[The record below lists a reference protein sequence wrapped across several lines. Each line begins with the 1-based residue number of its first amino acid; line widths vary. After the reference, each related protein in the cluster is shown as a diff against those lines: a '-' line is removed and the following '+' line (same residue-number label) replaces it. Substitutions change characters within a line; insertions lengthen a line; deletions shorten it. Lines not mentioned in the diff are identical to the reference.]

1 VTQHGA
7 GTEDL
12 GAPSSTNRSSLSL
25 LRILVPRGQRRKWL
39 VVGLLAV
46 AVAAAETVA
55 AVSIAVL
62 IDVIGG
68 GVGSTDGLPVVGDLA
83 KILPGDSEQEKL
95 AYFAAGM
102 AAFFVLK
109 GLLVFTQTYAQERV
123 AENTGARVGSR
134 LFEGYLGM
142 PYVFHIR
149 HNSSELIRNASW
161 ATDEVVRN
169 FLKPVIVIST
179 QATLLVFLVGILVA
193 SAPRVTLIVVGVVLP
208 VTLGVVRLVKPT
220 LKRLGTETKA
230 AMQDSLRSLQQSLH
244 GIRDVKVLRREEFFA
259 REYRRTRFQLAR
271 AKYFSPAISEVPRL
285 AVETLLIA
293 GILVF
298 LVTSSGAGDGT
309 SLAVLGMFAYAG
321 LRMMPATSAIVAA
334 VNRIRYG
341 QSVAETLVEDLEMVN
356 RQSTPSGTPSNYV
369 LEFRDSL
376 ELVGVSFRYDTGRP
390 VLRGIDLEI
399 QRGETIGIV
408 GETGAGKSTLLDLI
422 LGLLEPSQGQVL
434 VGGEDLKTVS
444 RSWQDI
450 IGLVPQTIYLLDDT
464 IRRNIA
470 FGLADSE
477 IDDDTVR
484 QAIQMAR
491 LESFID
497 QLDDGLDTVV
507 GERGVR
513 LSGGQRQRVA
523 IARALYRRPQVLILD
538 EGTASLDNVTEA
550 ELMKAIDPLKGSLT
564 IIMVAHR
571 LTTVMNCDR
580 VILMRAGEVADEGTF
595 EELRQRN
602 LEFRKMTG

>member
-1 VTQHGA
+1 
-7 GTEDL
+7 
-12 GAPSSTNRSSLSL
+12 
-25 LRILVPRGQRRKWL
+25 
-39 VVGLLAV
+39 
-46 AVAAAETVA
+46 
-55 AVSIAVL
+55 
-62 IDVIGG
+62 
-68 GVGSTDGLPVVGDLA
+68 
-83 KILPGDSEQEKL
+83 
-95 AYFAAGM
+95 
-102 AAFFVLK
+102 
-109 GLLVFTQTYAQERV
+109 
-123 AENTGARVGSR
+123 
-134 LFEGYLGM
+134 
-142 PYVFHIR
+142 
-149 HNSSELIRNASW
+149 
-161 ATDEVVRN
+161 
-169 FLKPVIVIST
+169 
-179 QATLLVFLVGILVA
+179 
-193 SAPRVTLIVVGVVLP
+193 
-208 VTLGVVRLVKPT
+208 
-220 LKRLGTETKA
+220 
-230 AMQDSLRSLQQSLH
+230 
-244 GIRDVKVLRREEFFA
+244 
-259 REYRRTRFQLAR
+259 
-271 AKYFSPAISEVPRL
+271 
-285 AVETLLIA
+285 
-293 GILVF
+293 
-298 LVTSSGAGDGT
+298 
-309 SLAVLGMFAYAG
+309 MFAYAG

-341 QSVAETLVEDLEMVN
+341 QSVAETLVEDLEMVD
-356 RQSTPSGTPSNYV
+356 RLSTPSGTPSNYV
-369 LEFRDSL
+369 LEFRDSPEL
-376 ELVGVSFRYDTGRP
+376 EGVSFRYDTGRP

-422 LGLLEPSQGQVL
+422 LGLLEPSEGQVL
-434 VGGEDLKTVS
+434 VGGEDLRTVS

-497 QLDDGLDTVV
+497 QLDEGLDTVV